1 MSTRPVALVT
11 GGGTGIGAASAQ
23 VLAAQGFDLVLAG
36 RRREPIEEVAGRL
49 AGRALVLDVTDR
61 DAVMAAVGGLERL
74 DVLVNNA
81 GGAVG
86 AERVESGLSEDWQT
100 MYAANVLGT
109 LHLTQA
115 ALPLLRRSPRATIV
129 TIGSVAGVTTYEGGA
144 GYTAAKHGVHALM
157 ETLRLELCGEHIRV
171 VELLPGMVATECF
184 SLTRFRGDHT
194 KADAVYAG
202 VDHPLTAD
210 DVAACVGFAVS
221 LPQHVNIDSMVV
233 KPVAQAAVHKVHRS
247 PIDWRDA

>member
-49 AGRALVLDVTDR
+49 DGRHLVLDVTDR
-61 DAVMAAVGGLERL
+61 EAVVAAVGALDRL

-81 GGAVG
+81 GGAIG
-86 AERVESGLSEDWQT
+86 TERVESGLTDDWQT

-109 LHLTQA
+109 LHVTQA

-157 ETLRLELCGEHIRV
+157 ETLRLELCGEHVRV
-171 VELLPGMVATECF
+171 IEVLPGMVATEGF

-210 DVAACVGFAVS
+210 DVAACVGFVVG
-221 LPQHVNIDSMVV
+221 LPQHVNIDSMVI
-233 KPVAQAAVHKVHRS
+233 KPVAQAAVHKVHRA
-247 PIDWRDA
+247 PIDWGVE